1 MIVAILYSDGTQECQ
16 RVESLLQSLE
26 QKYIRYELDRDFTPK
41 QFEAE
46 FGYGASYP
54 QVAIGTQH
62 VGTLKDTLNYYKGK
76 GLL

>member
-1 MIVAILYSDGTQECQ
+1 MIAILYSDGTQECQ
-16 RVESLLQSLE
+16 RIESLLQSLE
-26 QKYIRYELDRDFTPK
+26 QKYIRYELNIDFTPR

-54 QVAIGTQH
+54 QVAIGTKH
-62 VGTLKDTLNYYKGK
+62 IGSLKETLNYYNEQ